1 MRRPAGNRPAIVY
14 AAPKMGQMNGGTGAP
29 ASPEAPNASEG
40 EPGKGERRSG
50 RPLRIQLWSWNYEP
64 EPTAMGPIAARWA
77 EAMCARGHQIEVI
90 TAHPHYP
97 GPLWGRR
104 TRPYRETRNGIPVLR
119 LPLVI
124 GHRTTAARITEEATY
139 AAAAAA
145 AAALPSAPPDV
156 AVAVSPSF
164 LGLFPVLTSARL
176 RRFPWVLWL
185 EDILPDA
192 ASTTGLM
199 REGLALRVARRL
211 EHFVYRSADRIVVI
225 SDAFRE
231 NLLAKGVPAWKV
243 AHIYNP
249 YTRDLGMRRTAD
261 NGAGP
266 PRVLYMGNMGFSQN
280 LPALVRAFELS
291 PALDDEVRLVL
302 AGTGELAR
310 AVAAEVRSERVEM
323 PGLLLEE
330 LEPELERATVGLVPQ
345 RPDVDEFNLP
355 SKLMNLMSRGVPV
368 LASVSPHSEIAR
380 IVRES
385 GAGWVVDAADPDG
398 FPSALGGILADR
410 SERERRG
417 AAGLEFARRNFT
429 PHAVA
434 RRFEEVLY
442 DVTRTGGGGSGGSS
456 TGGGG

>member
-1 MRRPAGNRPAIVY
+1 
-14 AAPKMGQMNGGTGAP
+14 MNGGRGTARVR
-29 ASPEAPNASEG
+29 AVQHSSEG
-40 EPGKGERRSG
+40 EPSERERG
-50 RPLRIQLWSWNYEP
+50 AQRPLRIQLWSWNYEP

-77 EAMCARGHQIEVI
+77 EAMCARGHQVEVV

-104 TRPYRETRNGIPVLR
+104 SRPYRETRNGIPVLR

-139 AAAAAA
+139 AASAAL
-145 AAALPSAPPDV
+145 AAALPTMPDV

-164 LGLFPVLTSARL
+164 LGLFPVLTSARF

-192 ASTTGLM
+192 AATTGLM
-199 REGLALRVARRL
+199 REGLALRTAQRL
-211 EHFVYRSADRIVVI
+211 ERFVYRSADRIVVI
-225 SDAFRE
+225 SNAFRE
-231 NLLAKGVPAWKV
+231 NLLAKGVPTWKV
-243 AHIYNP
+243 THIYNP
-249 YTRDLGMRRTAD
+249 YTRELGKPRESS
-261 NGAGP
+261 NGNAP
-266 PRVLYMGNMGFSQN
+266 QRVLYMGNMGFSQN

-291 PALDDEVRLVL
+291 PALDDQVRLIL

-330 LEPELERATVGLVPQ
+330 LEQELEQATVGLVPQ

-368 LASVSPHSEIAR
+368 LASVSPGSEIAR

-398 FPSALGGILADR
+398 FPRALREILADR
-410 SERERRG
+410 SELARRG
-417 AAGLEFARRNFT
+417 TAGLEFARRNFT
-429 PHAVA
+429 PDAVA

-442 DVTRTGGGGSGGSS
+442 DVTPSGAGAQRA
-456 TGGGG
+456 GR

>member
-1 MRRPAGNRPAIVY
+1 MPSNEIAGTRPMIVY
-14 AAPKMGQMNGGTGAP
+14 AASRMGQMNGGRGNGSAP
-29 ASPEAPNASEG
+29 AVPHRSEG
-40 EPGKGERRSG
+40 EAGEGERQAR

-77 EAMCARGHQIEVI
+77 EAMSERGHQVEVV

-97 GPLWGRR
+97 GPLWGHRS
-104 TRPYRETRNGIPVLR
+104 RPYRETRNGIPVLR

-124 GHRTTAARITEEATY
+124 GHRTTAARIAEEATY
-139 AAAAAA
+139 AASAGVAAAVA
-145 AAALPSAPPDV
+145 SAPDV

-164 LGLFPVLTSARL
+164 LGLFPVLVSARM

-192 ASTTGLM
+192 AATTGLM
-199 REGLALRVARRL
+199 REGLALRTAQRL
-211 EHFVYRSADRIVVI
+211 ERFVYRRANRIVVI

-249 YTRDLGMRRTAD
+249 YSRHLGERRVAD
-261 NGAGP
+261 NGDRPA
-266 PRVLYMGNMGFSQN
+266 RVLYMGNMGFSQN

-291 PALDDEVRLVL
+291 DALDDEVRLVL
-302 AGTGELAR
+302 AGTGELER
-310 AVAAEVRSERVEM
+310 AVAAEVRTERVEM
-323 PGLLLEE
+323 PGLLIEE
-330 LEPELERATVGLVPQ
+330 LEPELQHAAIGLVPQ

-355 SKLMNLMSRGVPV
+355 SKLMNLMARGVPV
-368 LASVSPHSEIAR
+368 LASVSPRSEIAR

-385 GAGWVVDAADPDG
+385 GAGWVVDATDPDG
-398 FPSALGGILADR
+398 FPSALRGVLADPN
-410 SERERRG
+410 ELERRG
-417 AAGLEFARRNFT
+417 AAGLEFALRNFA
-429 PHAVA
+429 PDAVA

-442 DVTRTGGGGSGGSS
+442 DVIPSGVEARRDGR
-456 TGGGG
+456 

>member
-1 MRRPAGNRPAIVY
+1 
-14 AAPKMGQMNGGTGAP
+14 
-29 ASPEAPNASEG
+29 
-40 EPGKGERRSG
+40 
-50 RPLRIQLWSWNYEP
+50 
-64 EPTAMGPIAARWA
+64 MGPIAARWA
-77 EAMCARGHQIEVI
+77 EAMSARGHRVEVV

-97 GPLWGRR
+97 GPLWGRSSL
-104 TRPYRETRNGIPVLR
+104 PYREVRNGIPVLR

-139 AAAAAA
+139 AASAAV
-145 AAALPSAPPDV
+145 AAALASTPDV

-164 LGLFPVLTSARL
+164 LGLFPVLASARL

-192 ASTTGLM
+192 AATTGLM
-199 REGLALRVARRL
+199 REGLALRTAQRL
-211 EHFVYRSADRIVVI
+211 ERFVYRRADRIVVI
-225 SDAFRE
+225 SNAFRE

-249 YTRDLGMRRTAD
+249 YSRELGNRRVAD

-266 PRVLYMGNMGFSQN
+266 ARILYMGNMGFSQN

-291 PALDDEVRLVL
+291 PALDDDARLIL

-310 AVAAEVRSERVEM
+310 AVAAEVRSERVEL

-330 LEPELERATVGLVPQ
+330 LEPELERATIGLVPQ

-355 SKLMNLMSRGVPV
+355 SKLMNLMARGVPV
-368 LASVSPHSEIAR
+368 LASVSPSSEIAR

-398 FPSALGGILADR
+398 FPRALRGILADPD
-410 SERERRG
+410 ELERRG
-417 AAGLEFARRNFT
+417 RAGLDFALRNFS
-429 PHAVA
+429 PDAVA
-434 RRFEEVLY
+434 QRFEDVLH
-442 DVTRTGGGGSGGSS
+442 DVVPASAGQPGEGR
-456 TGGGG
+456 

>member
-1 MRRPAGNRPAIVY
+1 
-14 AAPKMGQMNGGTGAP
+14 
-29 ASPEAPNASEG
+29 
-40 EPGKGERRSG
+40 
-50 RPLRIQLWSWNYEP
+50 
-64 EPTAMGPIAARWA
+64 MGPIAARWA
-77 EAMCARGHQIEVI
+77 EAMCARGHRVEVV

-104 TRPYRETRNGIPVLR
+104 SRPYRETRNGIPVLR

-139 AAAAAA
+139 AASAALT
-145 AAALPSAPPDV
+145 AALPSMPDV

-164 LGLFPVLTSARL
+164 LGLFPVLASARL

-192 ASTTGLM
+192 AATTGLM
-199 REGLALRVARRL
+199 REGLALRTAQRL
-211 EHFVYRSADRIVVI
+211 ERFVYGSADRIVVI
-225 SDAFRE
+225 SNAFRE
-231 NLLAKGVPAWKV
+231 NLLDKNVPAWKV
-243 AHIYNP
+243 THIYNP
-249 YTRDLGMRRTAD
+249 YTRNLGGHRVPD
-261 NGAGP
+261 NDEGSA
-266 PRVLYMGNMGFSQN
+266 RVLYMGNMGFSQN

-291 PALDDEVRLVL
+291 PALDEKVRLVL
-302 AGTGELAR
+302 AGTGELER

-368 LASVSPHSEIAR
+368 LASVSPRSEIAR
-380 IVRES
+380 IIRES
-385 GAGWVVDAADPDG
+385 AAGWVVDAADPDG
-398 FPSALGGILADR
+398 FPVALRGILSDR
-410 SERERRG
+410 AELERRG

-429 PHAVA
+429 PDAVA
-434 RRFEEVLY
+434 RRFEDLLEGVAAANG
-442 DVTRTGGGGSGGSS
+442 TSRETGR
-456 TGGGG
+456 